1 MVVSNGQLCKEKN
14 QEIPPKPVI
23 VATSIH
29 NWPAGYQTK
38 TYWKY
43 ECGRLLKKGAKPTFV
58 EIEDRKIPVYHISQT
73 RMSFK
78 AKTELQEAQHEF
90 LRKFWLH
97 ARHDRYLFCDD
108 GTSTIDYHAQQEKG
122 NDVPWFSERL
132 VVQHLRGESVYGLF
146 AQESYPRRPARTYFV
161 AADLDLHLATGGNLD
176 LFREQVQIILRH
188 LWGRL
193 GSQVVVSDT
202 LANGLH
208 IYLFFKRPQVLDRA
222 RDALRSALRRI
233 QGAYPDLESK
243 IEAWND
249 TLRRAGKTWKVRQI
263 GDLEIYPDQSH
274 GFRFIGTRGKVVLA
288 DKEIGTVQWGT
299 YIRGK
304 HKGQPKHG
312 FDVVAWWKSIQSGE
326 RMTWEEVLRIIE
338 SRLPTEQPA
347 LVVPTEDVGDQPEP
361 EEPGGTPHDAHAG
374 DGTTTTV
381 RADPPKSQSTG
392 RLYRRTRKT
401 LTDFWLGIDNPPGW
415 FETAV
420 IVTARLFAEEG
431 LAEDEAVRL
440 LSQYAR
446 EIPEE
451 ARHCSSRLSKGDWA
465 SIDQDIAKSVKNAF
479 QGNGKQGDVEQSD
492 HELDKTI
499 AAWSRYGFKLSD
511 KTTWSRQ
518 VGRGDGDIT
527 INWTEADRKDIALW
541 LMPALKIDDPDLAVR
556 VATGI
561 VGLTQTKD
569 VDGKGWGYAYLKQW
583 LPDNFGIPCGK
594 QAKQAAVF
602 KALVDLRIIR
612 VLWKGKKGR
621 ATRWVLGTRF
631 LARLDGGGRQD
642 ELDDNTDNK
651 ENFTWMVEECWDR
664 SPWDNL
670 EGEGGEEKKG
680 STSLCSLIN
689 THNSNFASQNSK

>member
-1 MVVSNGQLCKEKN
+1 MIVENGKLYKEKN

-23 VATSIH
+23 VAKTIH

-43 ECGRLLKKGAKPTFV
+43 EGGRLLKKGAKPTFV
-58 EIEDRKIPVYHISQT
+58 EIEDRKIPVYHITQT
-73 RMSFK
+73 RMSFRP
-78 AKTELQEAQHEF
+78 KTELQEAQHEF
-90 LRKFWLH
+90 LRRFWLY

-108 GTSTIDYHAQQEKG
+108 GTSTIDYHTQRERG
-122 NDVPWFSERL
+122 NEVPWFSERL

-146 AQESYPRRPARTYFV
+146 SQESYPRRPARTYWV
-161 AADLDLHLATGGNLD
+161 AADLDLHLATGGNRE
-176 LFREQVQIILRH
+176 LFREQVRVILRH

-193 GSQVVVSDT
+193 GSQVVISETV
-202 LANGLH
+202 ANGLH
-208 IYLFFKRPQVLDRA
+208 IYLFFERPQALDRA

-233 QGAYPDLESK
+233 QGAYPELEHK
-243 IEAWND
+243 IDAWND
-249 TLRRAGKTWKVRQI
+249 TLRRAGKSWKVRQI
-263 GDLEIYPDQSH
+263 GDLEIYPDQDH

-288 DKEIGTVQWGT
+288 DKEIGIVQWGR

-304 HKGQPKHG
+304 HKGQAKHG
-312 FDVVAWWKSIQSGE
+312 FDVVAWWNSIRSGE
-326 RMTWEEVLRIIE
+326 RMTREEVERIIE
-338 SRLPTEQPA
+338 SRLPTEQPV
-347 LVVPTEDVGDQPEP
+347 LVVPVEDVGKNTEP
-361 EEPGGTPHDAHAG
+361 EEPRATANDAHAG
-374 DGTTTTV
+374 DDTSTTV
-381 RADPPKSQSTG
+381 HTDPPKSRSTG

-401 LTDFWLGIDNPPGW
+401 LTDYWLGIDNPPGW

-420 IVTARLFAEEG
+420 IVTARLFAKEG
-431 LAEDEAVRL
+431 LPEEEAVRL

-465 SIDQDIAKSVKNAF
+465 SIDQDIAKAVKNASR
-479 QGNGKQGDVEQSD
+479 GNGKQGDVERSD
-492 HELDKTI
+492 QELAKTI
-499 AAWSRYGFKLSD
+499 TAWSKFGFKLSD
-511 KTTWSRQ
+511 KATWNQHGAS
-518 VGRGDGDIT
+518 GYGN
-527 INWTEADRKDIALW
+527 INWTPTDRRDITLW
-541 LMPALKIDDPDLAVR
+541 LMPALKIDDRELAVR

-569 VDGKGWGYAYLKQW
+569 AEGKGWGYAYLKQW

-612 VLWKGKKGR
+612 VLSKGR
-621 ATRWVLGTRF
+621 KGQATRWVLGSRV
-631 LARLDGGGRQD
+631 LARLDGDDSQD
-642 ELDDNTDNK
+642 SSDANTDNG
-651 ENFTWMVEECWDR
+651 EDLTWMVEECWDR
-664 SPWDNL
+664 GPWDDL

-689 THNSNFASQNSK
+689 AP